1 MHKDE
6 ILPTAIV
13 VIALLVALVAGLF
26 LLTPEPTQGTWR
38 LVPVVDV
45 CSAEHPPVP
54 CKGAFQ

>member
-6 ILPTAIV
+6 ILPTTIV
-13 VIALLVALVAGLF
+13 VVALLATLVAGLF
-26 LLTPEPTQGTWR
+26 LLKPEPTQETWR
-38 LVPVVDV
+38 LFPVVDV